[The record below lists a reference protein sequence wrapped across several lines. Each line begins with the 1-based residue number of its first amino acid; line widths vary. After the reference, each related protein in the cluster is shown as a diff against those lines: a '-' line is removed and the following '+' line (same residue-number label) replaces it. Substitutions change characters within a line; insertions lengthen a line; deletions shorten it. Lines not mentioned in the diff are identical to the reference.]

1 MASHAISKAA
11 LFFLD
16 ALPHLVGGGGGEAA
30 T

>member
-1 MASHAISKAA
+1 MDLNAISNDA

-16 ALPHLVGGGGGEAA
+16 TLPHLVGGGGEAA